1 MASARKRVGSVV
13 ANVPML
19 DMFGD
24 SVNIDPARFP
34 KTFEGVFASILFIG
48 IAVVLIIFDIIR
60 LVNSV
65 SEVKCRL
72 KPETYGRC
80 ILSLFLA
87 DMISQP

>member
-34 KTFEGVFASILFIG
+34 KIFEGVLASILFISMN
-48 IAVVLIIFDIIR
+48 F
-60 LVNSV
+60 
-65 SEVKCRL
+65 
-72 KPETYGRC
+72 
-80 ILSLFLA
+80 
-87 DMISQP
+87 